1 MCYIKLM
8 SSITNETVKRIASLV
23 RIAIPDEEL
32 PKYGE
37 HLSSLLTYVDQLQKI
52 DTNDVEPLLQVN
64 GLENIFRADVVT
76 NGNMRDVLLACAPA
90 QENGFIKV
98 RTVRE

>member
-1 MCYIKLM
+1 M
-8 SSITNETVKRIASLV
+8 STITNETVKRIAGLV

-37 HLSSLLTYVDQLQKI
+37 HLSSILTYVDQLQKI

-64 GLENIFRADVVT
+64 GLENVFREDVVT
-76 NGNMRDVLLACAPA
+76 NGNMREELMANTPLH
-90 QENGFIKV
+90 ENGLIKV